1 MGKYFCK
8 KYLKKS
14 LSLHSDFSCETD
26 GYQNKHQVWR
36 HIFRKKKSDDSPFSF
51 GRRTEQRGDDET
63 RRFQLIGIVERNR
76 RHFHLFCSSFFFSRL
91 SWQQLN
97 VYRMSIENVSDFL
110 SLVRIIAAQLPSSI
124 FHFLFKKKIIVFIHF
139 FSNSGM
145 MEFFLSISCC
155 PPTFTFP
162 GLLKERRREYKD
174 TNCWWYKKWESAQH
188 TQMETRERTA
198 RTLTSIPRSV
208 DPQHH
213 PPYIFF
219 FFFSVYLSF
228 SSPFFFRGGN
238 LFSL

>member
-76 RHFHLFCSSFFFSRL
+76 RHFHLFCSSFFFPVCHGNNWTSIGC
-91 SWQQLN
+91 QLK
-97 VYRMSIENVSDFL
+97 IVSNKLKMFL
-110 SLVRIIAAQLPSSI
+110 TFRRWCGSAAQLPSSI

-208 DPQHH
+208 DPQ
-213 PPYIFF
+213 PPPALDLFLLLF
-219 FFFSVYLSF
+219 GLSF
-228 SSPFFFRGGN
+228 F
-238 LFSL
+238 